1 MTMMTYVIIGA
12 IALVGVLLCFC
23 LAVASFA
30 SENFY
35 EKLEENQQKPNSKGI
50 RTVEYVREIN
60 TQNFRGR
67 LRIER
72 CQTYEDHYSS
82 GVVALS
88 SETMNSNSLASLATV
103 SHELGHARQDAEGN
117 KLKKHWRR
125 KQVGRLCGLF
135 FMPVVIVGIVLSV
148 LYLVEVL
155 PELYVLILG
164 LAMLALGVLIFL
176 FAVFLKY
183 KEIQIEKEA
192 SRYAIEFLQEILTRE
207 ECKSCQEFLN
217 SARLTYWALFFKTL
231 LSWTFLTSKDPMF
244 R

>member
-1 MTMMTYVIIGA
+1 MTYVIIGA

-23 LAVASFA
+23 LSVASFA
-30 SENFY
+30 SQNFY

-50 RTVEYVREIN
+50 RTVDYVREIN
-60 TQNFRGR
+60 GQNFQGR
-67 LRIER
+67 LRIAR
-72 CQTYEDHYSS
+72 CEQYDDHYSS

-88 SETMNSNSLASLATV
+88 DDTMYSNSLASLATV

-117 KLKKHWRR
+117 KLQKHWKM
-125 KQVGRLCGLF
+125 KQAGRICGLF
-135 FMPVVIVGIVLSV
+135 FMPVVIAGIVLSV
-148 LYLVEVL
+148 LYLTDVL
-155 PELYVLILG
+155 PQLVALIAG
-164 LAMLALGVLIFL
+164 LTLIGLGVLIFF

-192 SRYAIEFLQEILTRE
+192 SKYAIEFLQEVLTRD
-207 ECKSCQEFLN
+207 ECKACEEFLN
-217 SARLTYWALFFKTL
+217 SARLTYWAVFFKTL

>member
-1 MTMMTYVIIGA
+1 MITYIIIGA

-23 LAVASFA
+23 LSVASFA
-30 SENFY
+30 SQNFY
-35 EKLEENQQKPNSKGI
+35 EKLDENQQKANSRGI
-50 RTVEYVREIN
+50 RTVDYVREIN
-60 TQNFRGR
+60 AHNFAGK
-67 LRIER
+67 LKIAR
-72 CQTYEDHYSS
+72 CETYDDHYSS

-88 SETMNSNSLASLATV
+88 DETMYSNSLASLATV

-117 KLKKHWRR
+117 KLQKHWKMKRT
-125 KQVGRLCGLF
+125 GRLCGLF

-148 LYLVEVL
+148 LYLVDVL
-155 PELYVLILG
+155 SELYILIIGLG
-164 LAMLALGVLIFL
+164 LIGLGILIFL

-192 SRYAIEFLQEILTRE
+192 SKYAIEFLSEILSSG
-207 ECKSCQEFLN
+207 ECKECQEFLN
-217 SARLTYWALFFKTL
+217 SARLTYWAVFFKTL